1 MPAGDLISA
10 SDYNNI
16 RKKVSAV
23 MGTGRDPSNP
33 SLFLYDA
40 SHGYGQTV
48 ISSDVSTA
56 STVTKNQWDQL
67 RFDIYNALFHQTGT
81 APTITQVN
89 SGDVI
94 TFGVSQPNSQYDT
107 LATTART
114 NRYNLGTGQ
123 FGETTG
129 VATVSRTGDWGVSS
143 TVILTADFGSA
154 NTARYFFNSG
164 GQIKIRAS
172 RTGGDST
179 SQNSNWSSFL
189 TNVGTRAYGANN
201 TALNYYSLT
210 NSPQQFYTTTY
221 GSTVYTNNRFSLDA
235 YCDIANNSSGGA
247 RYVYI
252 RVRLQ
257 DIYQDP
263 DDTAPSG
270 PGQRTPP
277 NDIVNGTLTI
287 TADELKA
294 TGVLQPSPAT
304 GNFTVTSPTYSF
316 GSITAS

>member
-40 SHGYGQTV
+40 SHGYGQTI
-48 ISSDVSTA
+48 ISSDVATA
-56 STVTKNQWDQL
+56 ATVTKSQWDQL

-81 APTITQVN
+81 VPTITQVN
-89 SGDVI
+89 IGDVI

-129 VATVSRTGDWGVSS
+129 VATVNRSGDWVSS
-143 TVILTADFGSA
+143 ASVVLTADFGNA

-164 GQIKIRAS
+164 GQIKIRAT
-172 RTGGDST
+172 RTGGDAT

-189 TNVGTRAYGANN
+189 NNVGARAYGANN
-201 TALNYYSLT
+201 TSLNYYSLT
-210 NSPQQFYTTTY
+210 TSPQQFYTTTY
-221 GSTVYTNNRFSLDA
+221 GSTAYSNSSFSLDA
-235 YCDIANNSSGGA
+235 YCDVANNSAGTA

-252 RVRLQ
+252 RLRLS
-257 DIYQDP
+257 DP
-263 DDTAPSG
+263 YTDPTQG
-270 PGQRTPP
+270 RPGNPLP
-277 NDIVNGTLTI
+277 NDVVNGTLSVFVDQLTPS
-287 TADELKA
+287 
-294 TGVLQPSPAT
+294 GVLQPAPAT
-304 GNFTVTSPTYSF
+304 GNFTITGPSYSF
-316 GSITAS
+316 SAISAS